1 MNNSRMSGGIAAANL
16 SSRLPKKAISP
27 AEDKRERSSR
37 HAISIVCAASGT
49 GLPACQSLFQ
59 QPASSAA
66 LLRRA
71 AWIVPVLL
79 AFAATG
85 CGYHVAGRGDT
96 IPKNVK
102 TIAIPAFTN
111 RTTNYRLAQG
121 LPEAITREFIS
132 RTRYRVVPEA
142 GGADAVLSGAIINVS
157 SYPIISD
164 QKTGRATAVQFSLR
178 FQISLK
184 TRDGKV
190 LFSRPNMEVHDRFE
204 ISIDPNAYFE
214 ESDAMLDRLNRE
226 TAASIVS
233 AVLENF

>member
-1 MNNSRMSGGIAAANL
+1 MKNSRMSGGIAAANL
-16 SSRLPKKAISP
+16 SR
-27 AEDKRERSSR
+27 
-37 HAISIVCAASGT
+37 
-49 GLPACQSLFQ
+49 
-59 QPASSAA
+59 SAA
-66 LLRRA
+66 RVRRA
-71 AWIVPVLL
+71 ARFVPWIVPVLL

-142 GGADAVLSGAIINVS
+142 DGADAVLSGSIINAS